1 MCVKAFDIFK
11 GRSEDVVFSHIG
23 EALGS
28 IFSNTLNKSKQ
39 QQHQQQQET
48 KNTF

>member
-11 GRSEDVVFSHIG
+11 GRSEDVVLSRIG

-28 IFSNTLNKSKQ
+28 IFSKTLNKSKQ
-39 QQHQQQQET
+39 QQQ
-48 KNTF
+48 KPI